1 MYQESGKEIKMK
13 ICPRCGRP
21 NESSNRFC
29 DFCGTQFPNS
39 VRYKPKNQMKT
50 ALTVVVALVL
60 AIFVVGAGMLM
71 IKKAIDS
78 NTTGQGSDQGQQT
91 ASAAGSKEKA
101 QEEPGT
107 TTQQEPQTITQQ
119 EAEKETQEEPAENE
133 PAEEEP
139 AESEPAE
146 PEQIEPEPVEEPEHY
161 FVIPGGA
168 LSFNGHHYYIYE
180 DVSGSWYDAQDACAD
195 RQGYLAVINDSEENE
210 ALYNYMIKRGFDQAY
225 FGITD
230 EDREGVWVYK
240 WGDESDFTDWGTNSI
255 GTVEPNNADGGESHA
270 MLDVNMHNGHWND
283 AQYGRKIYTP
293 HAESNKET

>member
-1 MYQESGKEIKMK
+1 MK

-29 DFCGTQFPNS
+29 DFCGTQFPDS

-50 ALTVVVALVL
+50 ALTVVVAMVL

-78 NTTGQGSDQGQQT
+78 NTTGPGSDPGQQT
-91 ASAAGSKEKA
+91 ASAAGSKEEA

-119 EAEKETQEEPAENE
+119 EPEKETQEEPTESE

-139 AESEPAE
+139 AESEPVQE
-146 PEQIEPEPVEEPEHY
+146 EPEPVDVPEHS
-161 FVIPGGA
+161 FIIPSGA
-168 LSFNGHHYYIYE
+168 LSYNGHHYYIYE
-180 DVSGSWYDAQDACAD
+180 DVRGSWYDAMDACTD
-195 RQGYLAVINDSEENE
+195 REGYLAVINDWEENE
-210 ALYNYMIKRGFDQAY
+210 ALYNYMINRGFDQAY

-230 EDREGVWVYK
+230 EDNEGEWVYK
-240 WGDESDFTDWGTNSI
+240 RGDESTFTDWGTNSV

-293 HAESNKET
+293 DGESYKDRYAYICEWDF